1 MANQVYS
8 FVINSK
14 DRIAGDI
21 NNATYNLQ
29 FSILPREYKYYKVG
43 FSFRCNPA
51 MFVDTYDTTGLIDI
65 DYSSQSGY
73 IRTNLL
79 LQNSMKTD
87 NSPSNILGFWNR
99 VISFQNNSATNHIC
113 YVLADKTTNQEIVVS
128 RPDINQIKIEV
139 LVGNSDTSYLVSTN
153 TSGVAEDDMP
163 PYMLI
168 MQFTPVKDFHT
179 TS

>member
-1 MANQVYS
+1 MVDQVYS

-21 NNATYNLQ
+21 NNATYNLM
-29 FSILPREYKYYKVG
+29 FSLLPREYKYYKVG

-51 MFVDTYDTTGLIDI
+51 FFVDTYDTTGNIDI

-73 IRTNLL
+73 IRTSLL

-87 NSPSNILGFWNR
+87 NSPSNVLGFWNR
-99 VISFQNNSATNHIC
+99 VISTQNSTTTNHIC
-113 YVLADKTTNQEIVVS
+113 YVLADKSTNQEIVVL
-128 RPDINQIKIEV
+128 RPDVDQIKIEV
-139 LVGNSDTSYLVSTN
+139 LVGNSDTTYLVSTN
-153 TSGVAEDDMP
+153 TQGVLEDDMP

-168 MQFTPVKDFHT
+168 MQFTPVKDFHVT
-179 TS
+179 

>member
-1 MANQVYS
+1 MANQTYS

-21 NNATYNLQ
+21 NNATYNLM

-51 MFVDTYDTTGLIDI
+51 MFVDSYDTGGLIDI

-73 IRTNLL
+73 IRTSLL

-99 VISFQNNSATNHIC
+99 NISFQNATVTNHIC
-113 YVLADKTTNQEIVVS
+113 YILADKSTNQEITVL
-128 RPDINQIKIEV
+128 RPDLDQIKIEV
-139 LVGNSDTSYLVSTN
+139 LVGNSDTNYLVSTN
-153 TSGVAEDDMP
+153 TLGVVENDMP
-163 PYMLI
+163 PYLLI
-168 MQFTPVKDFHT
+168 LQFTPVKEFHVT
-179 TS
+179 